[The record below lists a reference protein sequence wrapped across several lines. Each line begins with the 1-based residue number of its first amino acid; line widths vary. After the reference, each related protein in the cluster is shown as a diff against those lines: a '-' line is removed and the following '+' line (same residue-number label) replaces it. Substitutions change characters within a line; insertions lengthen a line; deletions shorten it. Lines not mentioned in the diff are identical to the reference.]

1 MISLIK
7 FANIIENGLNT
18 VLNDPNIEFR
28 IWATAGQKD
37 KSIRNGNTVTHFIT
51 GNLRSVSSSNEGNV
65 LSMGYNG
72 LSLEIA
78 VPINPPKTNAG
89 QTPEQLAPIVNS
101 QYPFV
106 DKIISVVDTY
116 FQLASVLVEQ
126 DDKGDAYTI
135 SLSAG
140 RAVTGDV
147 NLAAQFGNFVTV
159 SVFIGATFLQG
170 GVNSRNVQLYI
181 DGKQVPLTNF
191 TLARSNRMTNDQYSG
206 DDTIKN
212 MSTATALS
220 LDFVFPSNA
229 DNTTKEAVRYLL
241 HGKTNIAHFA
251 ELIYGDEDG
260 QVHDSEL
267 YFVIFDNLSSN
278 AQGVSF
284 AGISGSVI
292 EVVDNPLMLNVP
304 DYFQVGR
311 FEFTDSQEETLTFT
325 ITECTAFIGGTVQK
339 MNGAQTVSLTPDD
352 FVYSPEDDKY
362 YVYLITMTDAETPA
376 ATTVSGA
383 SATFTVIKEAT

>member
-18 VLNDPNIEFR
+18 ILNDPNIEFR
-28 IWATAGQKD
+28 IWATAGQKN
-37 KSIRNGNTVTHFIT
+37 KSVRNGNTVTHFIT
-51 GNLRSVSSSNEGNV
+51 GNLRSVSSSNEDNI
-65 LSMGYNG
+65 LSMGDNG
-72 LSLEIA
+72 LILEVN
-78 VPINPPKTNAG
+78 VPIRPPKTTSL
-89 QTPEQLAPIVNS
+89 QTATELARIVNS

-106 DKIISVVDTY
+106 DYIASVIDTY
-116 FQLASVLVEQ
+116 FQIASVIVEQ
-126 DDKGDAYTI
+126 DNNGNKYTI

-140 RAVTGDV
+140 RVNTGNVDLV
-147 NLAAQFGNFVTV
+147 PQFGENVTLNV
-159 SVFIGATFLQG
+159 SINAMFLQDG
-170 GVNSRNVQLYI
+170 INARNVMLYA
-181 DGKQVPLTNF
+181 DGKKIPLSEITIS
-191 TLARSNRMTNDQYSG
+191 RSNRMVNDQYSG
-206 DDTIKN
+206 DNSIKN
-212 MSTATALS
+212 LSTATALT
-220 LDFVFPSNA
+220 FEFAFPANG
-229 DNTTKEAVRYLL
+229 DNTTKETVDYLL
-241 HGKTNIAHFA
+241 RGKTNVAHFID
-251 ELIYGDEDG
+251 LIYGNEG
-260 QVHDSEL
+260 GKINETES
-267 YFVIFDNLSSN
+267 YFMTFDQLSSN
-278 AQGVSF
+278 ARGVLF
-284 AGISGSVI
+284 AGITGALI

-339 MNGAQTVSLTPDD
+339 MNGAQTISLTPDD

>member
-1 MISLIK
+1 M
-7 FANIIENGLNT
+7 
-18 VLNDPNIEFR
+18 
-28 IWATAGQKD
+28 
-37 KSIRNGNTVTHFIT
+37 
-51 GNLRSVSSSNEGNV
+51 

-135 SLSAG
+135 SVSAG

-159 SVFIGATFLQG
+159 SVFLGATFLQG

-181 DGKQVPLTNF
+181 DGKQMPFTNF
-191 TLARSNRMTNDQYSG
+191 TIARSNRMANDQYSG
-206 DDTIKN
+206 DETIKN

-220 LDFVFPSNA
+220 
-229 DNTTKEAVRYLL
+229 R
-241 HGKTNIAHFA
+241 
-251 ELIYGDEDG
+251 
-260 QVHDSEL
+260 
-267 YFVIFDNLSSN
+267 
-278 AQGVSF
+278 
-284 AGISGSVI
+284 
-292 EVVDNPLMLNVP
+292 P
-304 DYFQVGR
+304 D
-311 FEFTDSQEETLTFT
+311 
-325 ITECTAFIGGTVQK
+325 
-339 MNGAQTVSLTPDD
+339 
-352 FVYSPEDDKY
+352 
-362 YVYLITMTDAETPA
+362 
-376 ATTVSGA
+376 
-383 SATFTVIKEAT
+383 